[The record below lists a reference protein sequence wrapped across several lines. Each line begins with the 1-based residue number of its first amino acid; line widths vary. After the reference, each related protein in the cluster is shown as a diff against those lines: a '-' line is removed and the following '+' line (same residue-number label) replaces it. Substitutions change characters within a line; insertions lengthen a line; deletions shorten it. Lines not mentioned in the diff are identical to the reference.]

1 MKHEGLKKE
10 VDATLLFFVETDIK
24 IYNNIS
30 EKTREAF
37 KVQNVDINSIPDK
50 YKKYLKHS

>member
-30 EKTREAF
+30 ESTREAF
-37 KVQNVDINSIPDK
+37 RVQNVDINSIPDK
-50 YKKYLKHS
+50 YKKYLKNL

>member
-30 EKTREAF
+30 ESTREAF

-50 YKKYLKHS
+50 YKKYLKHL

>member
-30 EKTREAF
+30 ESTREAF
-37 KVQNVDINSIPDK
+37 RVQNVDINTIPDK
-50 YKKYLKHS
+50 YKKYL